1 MERSDEFS
9 PGESGLRATR
19 TSLAPSTRW
28 PGVSPQPQ
36 PPTPPPS
43 RGSSGKPR
51 GPDGL
56 LRAIPASLALALRHC
71 FLRAGPPPLGGP
83 LQRAV
88 GSKAGKAVICV
99 VTSTHFSI
107 GAGERADAP
116 GSSDALWEGEGKWW
130 RGGDGGSRGNSG
142 GWSRGPRGPIRAWDW
157 GFSSPAGLQNPER
170 KWGRSLA
177 GADGPQS

>member
-19 TSLAPSTRW
+19 TSLAPSTRCRASH
-28 PGVSPQPQ
+28 PNLNPRPHSRAEEA
-36 PPTPPPS
+36 
-43 RGSSGKPR
+43 RGSCGPR
-51 GPDGL
+51 PTALSDSRFPLIRLATL
-56 LRAIPASLALALRHC
+56 LPADW
-71 FLRAGPPPLGGP
+71 PPPLGGP

-130 RGGDGGSRGNSG
+130 RGGDGGSWGKSG
-142 GWSRGPRGPIRAWDW
+142 GWSRGPRGPFRAWD
-157 GFSSPAGLQNPER
+157 
-170 KWGRSLA
+170 
-177 GADGPQS
+177 